1 MGTALVE
8 SVRSDPFNGYVL
20 KSVCLESKKSECRLS
35 IPIFYDHS

>member
-20 KSVCLESKKSECRLS
+20 KSVCLESKKIGMPAE
-35 IPIFYDHS
+35 HSDFF